1 MHDAAMHQVEPPFHG
16 WVWVDRA
23 SGWMRGRERTI
34 LLSAAAF
41 QILVLLA
48 MIALRAVPLVVGENI
63 LLRVAPV
70 DPRELFRGEYVM
82 LSYDFSRIPSG
93 GIEGIPQDLRAP
105 DLRNWQG
112 RTVYVSLVPEPDG
125 KHWRADKVS
134 IRRPAGG
141 KHIRGRII
149 RWGQIEFGIEAYYVQ
164 EGKGREYEAAVRDRR
179 LSAEVAV
186 TPGGSAALL
195 RLWIE

>member
-1 MHDAAMHQVEPPFHG
+1 MHDAAVHQVAPPFHG
-16 WVWVDRA
+16 WAWVDRA

-93 GIEGIPQDLRAP
+93 GIEGIPQDLRGP
-105 DLRNWQG
+105 GVRNWQG
-112 RTVYVSLVPEPDG
+112 RTVYVSLVPESDG
-125 KHWRADKVS
+125 KHWRAEKVS
-134 IRRPAGG
+134 IRRPDGG
-141 KHIRGRII
+141 KHIRGRIT

-186 TPGGSAALL
+186 TPGGQAALRHL
-195 RLWIE
+195 RIE